1 MTDTGCGRAFP
12 MSPED
17 VFQAVSD
24 RRRRRV
30 ILSVDREEDG
40 VDADELSVEIA
51 SRENAIDPS
60 KVTGAQRS
68 RVYLSLVQNHLITL
82 DELDVARYDPRSKL
96 VESTDATA
104 SLARLIREVTTD
116 CYTPTEGAGE

>member
-1 MTDTGCGRAFP
+1 MTDAECGRALP

-40 VDADELSVEIA
+40 VDADGLSVEIA

-60 KVTGAQRS
+60 KVTGEQRS
-68 RVYLSLVQNHLITL
+68 RVYVNLVQDHLTTL
-82 DELDVARYDPRSKL
+82 DELDVARYDPRSTL

-104 SLARLIREVTTD
+104 PLARLIREVTTD
-116 CYTPTEGAGE
+116 CYTPTEGADE

>member
-1 MTDTGCGRAFP
+1 MTDTECGRAFP

-17 VFQAVSD
+17 VFQAVSNS
-24 RRRRRV
+24 RRRRV
-30 ILSVDREEDG
+30 ILSVDRVENG
-40 VDADELSVEIA
+40 VDANQLSIEIA

-68 RVYLSLVQNHLITL
+68 RVYVNLVQDHLIIL
-82 DELDVARYDPRSKL
+82 DELNVARYDPRSKL

>member
-1 MTDTGCGRAFP
+1 MTDAECGRALP

-82 DELDVARYDPRSKL
+82 DELDVACYDPRSKL

-104 SLARLIREVTTD
+104 PLARLIREVKTD

>member
-1 MTDTGCGRAFP
+1 

-30 ILSVDREEDG
+30 ILSVDRGGNG
-40 VDADELSVEIA
+40 VDANELSVEIA

-60 KVTGAQRS
+60 KVTGEQRS
-68 RVYLSLVQNHLITL
+68 RVYVNLVQDHLTTL
-82 DELDVARYDPRSKL
+82 DELDVARYDPRSTL

-104 SLARLIREVTTD
+104 PLARLIREVTTD

>member
-1 MTDTGCGRAFP
+1 

-30 ILSVDREEDG
+30 ILSVDRGGDG
-40 VDADELSVEIA
+40 VDADELSVEIV
-51 SRENAIDPS
+51 SRENAIDPG
-60 KVTGAQRS
+60 KVTCAQRS

-82 DELDVARYDPRSKL
+82 DELDAARYDPRSTL

-104 SLARLIREVTTD
+104 PLARLIREVTTD
-116 CYTPTEGAGE
+116 CYTPTEGADE